1 MIYQKLVRKYN
12 KDNNYNYYIM
22 NLPIELVDKILQY
35 DGRMKYRKGEF
46 VNVIHP
52 INIGFYIYILNPLL
66 KKKINMYID
75 LEWLTNS
82 HNGIVE
88 TDETIETGRNMRFID
103 NKYVYT
109 NKFYFEFEFDSLP
122 GVGLFYDFYWGSS
135 FFEICYYGLRN
146 FNKLRQIK
154 TIIP

>member
-1 MIYQKLVRKYN
+1 
-12 KDNNYNYYIM
+12 M

-52 INIGFYIYILNPLL
+52 RDLNFYRFILNYVL
-66 KKKINMYID
+66 KKKINMHID
-75 LEWLTNS
+75 IEQLTNS
-82 HNGIVE
+82 PNGMVE
-88 TDETIETGRNMRFID
+88 TVTNESGHNMRFID

-122 GVGLFYDFYWGSS
+122 GAGLCYDYHWVSS
-135 FFEICYYGLRN
+135 FFEICYYDLRN
-146 FNKLRQIK
+146 VNEWKQIR
-154 TIIP
+154 TIIN

>member
-35 DGRMKYRKGEF
+35 DGRIKYRKGEF
-46 VNVIHP
+46 VDVIHP
-52 INIGFYIYILNPLL
+52 INLGFYRFILSPLL
-66 KKKINMYID
+66 KKKINMHID

-109 NKFYFEFEFDSLP
+109 NKFYFEFEFDTLP
-122 GVGLFYDFYWGSS
+122 GVGLFYDYYWGTS
-135 FFEICYYGLRN
+135 FFEICYYDLRN
-146 FNKLRQIK
+146 FNELKQIK

>member
-52 INIGFYIYILNPLL
+52 INLGFYRFILSPLL
-66 KKKINMYID
+66 KKKINMHID
-75 LEWLTNS
+75 FEWLTNLPY
-82 HNGIVE
+82 GIVD

-109 NKFYFEFEFDSLP
+109 NKFYFEFEFDTLP
-122 GVGLFYDFYWGSS
+122 GVGLFYDYYWGTS
-135 FFEICYYGLRN
+135 FFEICYYDLRN
-146 FNKLRQIK
+146 FNELKQIK